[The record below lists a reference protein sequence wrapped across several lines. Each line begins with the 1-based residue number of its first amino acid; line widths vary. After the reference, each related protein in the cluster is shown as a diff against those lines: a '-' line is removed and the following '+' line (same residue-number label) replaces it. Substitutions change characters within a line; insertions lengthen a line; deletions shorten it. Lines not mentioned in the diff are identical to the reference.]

1 LSEGDVLSNGMR
13 WFSTQHQGEPDPL
26 LGPEGPGEAEDLAGF
41 LGDLRLAFPKLRV
54 EPRDERVHLAAVV
67 EAARLLADTGEATAR
82 STSETNRPGDQA
94 SGLSKPRRR
103 RPMFKTRASKIAV
116 VAVAAVTSLG
126 GLATAGALPRPVQH
140 TVASLADA
148 VGVNLPDPDE
158 QGDQNDQ
165 GDAVTSSDQGDQNDQ
180 GDAVTSSDQGD
191 QNDQGDTESGD
202 QGDQNDQGDAVT
214 SSDQG
219 DQNDQGDAVTSSDQ
233 GDQNDQGD
241 ENDQS
246 DQGDNG
252 QN

>member
-1 LSEGDVLSNGMR
+1 LSEGDVLSDGMR
-13 WFSTQHQGEPDPL
+13 WFTTQHQGESDPL
-26 LGPEGPGEAEDLAGF
+26 LDPEGPREAEDLAEF

-54 EPRDERVHLAAVV
+54 EPRDERAHLAAMV
-67 EAARLLADTGEATAR
+67 EAGRLLAGTGEASAR

-148 VGVNLPDPDE
+148 VGVNLPDSDE

-165 GDAVTSSDQGDQNDQ
+165 GDTESG
-180 GDAVTSSDQGD
+180 DQGD

-241 ENDQS
+241 ENDQG

>member
-1 LSEGDVLSNGMR
+1 MR
-13 WFSTQHQGEPDPL
+13 WFTTQHQGESDRL
-26 LGPEGPGEAEDLAGF
+26 LDPEGPREAEDLAEF
-41 LGDLRLAFPKLRV
+41 LGDLRLAFPKLRL
-54 EPRDERVHLAAVV
+54 EPRDERAHLAAMV
-67 EAARLLADTGEATAR
+67 EAARLLAGTGEASAR

-148 VGVNLPDPDE
+148 VGVNLPDSDE

-165 GDAVTSSDQGDQNDQ
+165 GDTESG
-180 GDAVTSSDQGD
+180 DQGD

-241 ENDQS
+241 ENDQG

>member
-1 LSEGDVLSNGMR
+1 MR
-13 WFSTQHQGEPDPL
+13 WFTTQHQGESDRL
-26 LGPEGPGEAEDLAGF
+26 LDPEGPREAEDLAEF
-41 LGDLRLAFPKLRV
+41 LGDLRLAFPKLRL
-54 EPRDERVHLAAVV
+54 EPRDERAHLAAMV
-67 EAARLLADTGEATAR
+67 EAARLLAGTGEASAR

-148 VGVNLPDPDE
+148 VGVNLPDSDE

-165 GDAVTSSDQGDQNDQ
+165 GDTESG
-180 GDAVTSSDQGD
+180 DQGD

-219 DQNDQGDAVTSSDQ
+219 DQNDQSDAVTSSDQ

-241 ENDQS
+241 ENDQG

>member
-1 LSEGDVLSNGMR
+1 MR
-13 WFSTQHQGEPDPL
+13 WFTTQHQGESDRL
-26 LGPEGPGEAEDLAGF
+26 LDPEGPREAEDLAGF

-54 EPRDERVHLAAVV
+54 EPRDERAHLAAMV
-67 EAARLLADTGEATAR
+67 EAARLLAGTGEASAR

-148 VGVNLPDPDE
+148 VGVNLPDSDE

-165 GDAVTSSDQGDQNDQ
+165 GDTESGDQGDQNDQ

-241 ENDQS
+241 ENDQG

>member
-1 LSEGDVLSNGMR
+1 MR
-13 WFSTQHQGEPDPL
+13 WFTTQHQGESDRL
-26 LGPEGPGEAEDLAGF
+26 LDPEGPREAEDLAEF

-54 EPRDERVHLAAVV
+54 EPRDERAHLAAMV
-67 EAARLLADTGEATAR
+67 EAARLLAGTGEASAR

-148 VGVNLPDPDE
+148 VGVNLPDSDE

-165 GDAVTSSDQGDQNDQ
+165 GDTESG
-180 GDAVTSSDQGD
+180 DQGD

-219 DQNDQGDAVTSSDQ
+219 DQNDQGDE
-233 GDQNDQGD
+233 NDQG
-241 ENDQS
+241 

>member
-1 LSEGDVLSNGMR
+1 LSEGDVLSDGMR
-13 WFSTQHQGEPDPL
+13 WFTTQHQGESDRL
-26 LGPEGPGEAEDLAGF
+26 LDPEGPREAEDLAGF

-54 EPRDERVHLAAVV
+54 EPRDERAHLAAMV
-67 EAARLLADTGEATAR
+67 EAARLLAGTGEASAR

-148 VGVNLPDPDE
+148 VGVNLPDSDE

-165 GDAVTSSDQGDQNDQ
+165 GDTESG
-180 GDAVTSSDQGD
+180 DQGD

-241 ENDQS
+241 ENDQG